1 MEGRLLAERYR
12 LLGLLG
18 QGGMGSVWVAEHIEL
33 GTRVAVKLIDPSMA
47 SSEEALGRFKR
58 EAQAA
63 ATLRSTHVV
72 QIFDY
77 GVDGGTPFI
86 AMELLH
92 GESLSDRLE
101 RLGKLS
107 PEVTS
112 SVITQTARAV
122 GKAHEIGVVHRDL
135 KPDNI
140 FIVCEEDQEVCKV
153 LDFGI
158 AKQTL
163 DGLGQ
168 AGGPQTR
175 TGALLG
181 TPFYMSPEQA
191 TGKRKVDHRTDI
203 WAMAVIA
210 FECLV
215 GRRPFDE
222 QTLAGILLAICSE
235 PAPVPSQCGQ
245 VPAGFDA
252 WFACG
257 VAKDPDHRF
266 ASARD
271 AASALQQLCV
281 PHAARQAFGS
291 LPDLDTQGAAVVATG
306 LGAGSH
312 AAQAVTA
319 PSHGGVAHAAS
330 SGTDAAGPSVGSAT
344 GIQMP
349 PSAVTVPGVRSRSGA
364 KLLLLGLAATAVVGV
379 VAALLLTRGEEPDVA
394 ASAASSESA
403 AAEPIDVE
411 ASIADPPRVEPSP
424 VESAAATPSPS
435 ASDGSAQPDAG
446 PPDPTAKQAAPAS
459 TKPRSTATA
468 KPTRSPPR
476 RAAPAATARP
486 ATRNARDRLD
496 NGFGF

>member
-1 MEGRLLAERYR
+1 
-12 LLGLLG
+12 
-18 QGGMGSVWVAEHIEL
+18 MGSVWVAEHIEL

-72 QIFDY
+72 QVLDY

-86 AMELLH
+86 AMELLN

-101 RLGKLS
+101 RLGRLS
-107 PEVTS
+107 PEVTAS
-112 SVITQTARAV
+112 IITQTARAV

-168 AGGPQTR
+168 AGGPQTQ

-210 FECLV
+210 FECLL
-215 GRRPFDE
+215 GRRPFEDE
-222 QTLAGILLAICSE
+222 TLGGLLISICSE
-235 PAPVPSQCGQ
+235 SPPIPSQWGQ
-245 VPAGFDA
+245 VPAGFDE
-252 WFACG
+252 WFARG
-257 VAKDPDHRF
+257 VSKDPDHRF
-266 ASARD
+266 ASARE
-271 AASALQQLCV
+271 AAAALQTICM
-281 PHAARQAFGS
+281 PRAARQAFGS
-291 LPDLDTQGAAVVATG
+291 LPDLDTQGAA
-306 LGAGSH
+306 GAASGSEVGMH
-312 AAQAVTA
+312 AAPAVTA
-319 PSHGGVAHAAS
+319 PNYGGAAHAAS
-330 SGTDAAGPSVGSAT
+330 SGTGDAGPSLGSAT

-349 PSAVTVPGVRSRSGA
+349 PSAVTLTGRRRGSGA
-364 KLLLLGLAATAVVGV
+364 RLLLLGMAAVAVAGV
-379 VAALLLTRGEEPDVA
+379 AGALLLTGGEQPDVA
-394 ASAASSESA
+394 ASAASSESVQAEA
-403 AAEPIDVE
+403 ADVE
-411 ASIADPPRVEPSP
+411 AHVAEPPRVEPTPTASA
-424 VESAAATPSPS
+424 SAAPSPS
-435 ASDGSAQPDAG
+435 ASSAPAR
-446 PPDPTAKQAAPAS
+446 PVAASTVRAAKRPAPAS
-459 TKPRSTATA
+459 TTPRATATA
-468 KPTRSPPR
+468 KPVRPPPR
-476 RAAPAATARP
+476 SAAPAPPARP
-486 ATRNARDRLD
+486 ATRDARDRLD